1 MARHAERSAAKKKLE
16 KLIGKDIAATYK
28 LTNKSARS
36 DALNAARAKAKEAFA
51 SESPQDQMA
60 AMKLVKKLE
69 AEIVRT
75 AILKD
80 GRRID
85 GRNTTQIR
93 PIDAVVQFLPRTH
106 GSAVDRKSTRL
117 KSST

>member
-1 MARHAERSAAKKKLE
+1 
-16 KLIGKDIAATYK
+16 
-28 LTNKSARS
+28 
-36 DALNAARAKAKEAFA
+36 
-51 SESPQDQMA
+51 MA

-106 GSAVDRKSTRL
+106 GSAVFTRGETQAICPTTL
-117 KSST
+117 GPKDAEHMIDGLNGLSYARFPLHYNVPPSSSGEGGRVRAPARPPGGQG

>member
-1 MARHAERSAAKKKLE
+1 
-16 KLIGKDIAATYK
+16 
-28 LTNKSARS
+28 
-36 DALNAARAKAKEAFA
+36 
-51 SESPQDQMA
+51 MA

-85 GRNTTQIR
+85 WRNTTQIR
-93 PIDAVVQFLPRTH
+93 PIDAVVQVLPRTH
-106 GSAVDRKSTRL
+106 GSAVFTRGETQANCTTKLGPKDAEQMNDGHNGKRPEGRSAGRGGDSTGRV
-117 KSST
+117 SGWRN